1 YRTHMRPMYK
11 VGHKQVTELE
21 WRCCPGFHGHDC
33 MELKDPGLVPHV
45 LQEPRPDPPPI
56 HGQQPNFLGP
66 EVFSGS
72 HPWTQ
77 PGQNGQTR
85 QTEGGY
91 SGKAGGHNDGSRVTE
106 LEEEVQRLSQAVL
119 DLQAANNNLRLDLEE
134 DTSKIILNFLGNLRQ
149 PQGALAGGTESILLP
164 LDLPI
169 TSVADEI
176 QEQVQELSN
185 TISTNTNTIHHLETK
200 LQHLEGQV
208 NRLNEVSAV
217 SHPSPPSAPDCPC
230 QAYIDEQFQAI
241 RTEMLEGMDIKMA
254 DLKNACDYKML
265 AVKEQC
271 EEQEASYF
279 SLTELLESKEARL
292 RQEIGDL
299 QRLISAGIPNGSDVL
314 DLQLDI
320 QNMKKAHQ
328 SLASE
333 LNETITQQEAQ
344 EEEFEAKFSLVERRV
359 AVQFLQL
366 EEMLRKELEEGKES
380 QNKALESQIS
390 ATLQSVEGPQSQTTD
405 HTNSQYMAEIEKH
418 TGSLKSEV
426 GSLAQQV
433 KNMENSVRGLN
444 QMVNCQNHTDE
455 LSNRLD
461 KLEEDCGRSQEVVIR
476 LEGVLSG
483 VDGRLTRIESLCG
496 RLEPMS
502 DSLLRIKDGLN
513 KHVHG
518 LWNCIRQLNSTV
530 LAHSTDINALR
541 TNTHTTVCKQNRT
554 TSTPQY
560 TGVHGG
566 MEESSVPM
574 ETSSALPPSP
584 VLESGEAGPPGTKI
598 SSRPPQGAN
607 GSMTPVKGYAAAPGY
622 PPSSPVSIIPHILSG
637 RTSTSAPVSFSSGL
651 TLLSSYSGEVGIIRF
666 NKVLLN
672 DGRHYDPNTGVFTA
686 PMDGR
691 YLLSVVITAPEGDRA
706 QAVLSVAN
714 RSIQRLDTSGS
725 GAVASTG
732 CLCGGSASASL
743 VLDLRQGQKAGVVL
757 MSGTLAVSV
766 STEVLSTFSGVL
778 LYPLQANR

>member
-1 YRTHMRPMYK
+1 FVVHKNVTCVVLGGTESVVEPEIAPCPMHQPDCAQRVIYRTHMRPMYK

-56 HGQQPNFLGP
+56 HGQQPNFLGMTSD
-66 EVFSGS
+66 EL
-72 HPWTQ
+72 
-77 PGQNGQTR
+77 
-85 QTEGGY
+85 
-91 SGKAGGHNDGSRVTE
+91 VTE

-169 TSVADEI
+169 TSVTDEI

-265 AVKEQC
+265 SVKEQC

-292 RQEIGDL
+292 HQEIGDL

-320 QNMKKAHQ
+320 QNMKNAHQ

-344 EEEFEAKFSLVERRV
+344 EEEFEAKF
-359 AVQFLQL
+359 
-366 EEMLRKELEEGKES
+366 
-380 QNKALESQIS
+380 N
-390 ATLQSVEGPQSQTTD
+390 

-426 GSLAQQV
+426 GSLAKQV

-541 TNTHTTVCKQNRT
+541 TNTHTTVC
-554 TSTPQY
+554 
-560 TGVHGG
+560 VHGG

-607 GSMTPVKGYAAAPGY
+607 GSMTPVKGYAAAPGEWAV
-622 PPSSPVSIIPHILSG
+622 PSSSAYITLKSVIQNIHMYFTYTYCKACMKCVCACVSG
-637 RTSTSAPVSFSSGL
+637 GTSTSAPVSFSSGL